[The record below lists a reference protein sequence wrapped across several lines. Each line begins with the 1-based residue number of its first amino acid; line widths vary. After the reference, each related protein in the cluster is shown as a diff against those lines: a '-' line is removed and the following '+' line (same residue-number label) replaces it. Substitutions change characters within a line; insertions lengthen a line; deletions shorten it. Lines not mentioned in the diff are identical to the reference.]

1 MTIDNSGNLGL
12 GVTPSAANI
21 KTFEIG
27 AVGNT
32 LNGIGGGDIAL
43 MSNAYYN
50 SGFKYAG
57 SNLATSYRQ
66 QDGVHKWNIAASGTA
81 GNTITFTQ
89 AMTLDAN
96 GNLGVGI
103 SSSIAA
109 RVHAYSSTTMAQL
122 TVDGIGAIKTGIN
135 FASGGTVYGQIY
147 FDNTSPYDMSVLQQ
161 YSSGALRFGTN
172 NIERMRIDSSG
183 NVGINTSTPQTALH
197 LIGNMTMGDT
207 TYSRPVLKSTYWGYH
222 PSYRVLMIG
231 STSTNYTTQ
240 HTGAVTVA
248 FNYDPSGNANGS
260 FSGDGREIL
269 FRRGTQFVTPNAA
282 DTSYNLY
289 NLVLLDGNVGIGTA
303 SPAYKLDVNGTSIF
317 RDTLNFGSGAV
328 ISWTS
333 GYSDGTTQTFLS
345 PSGGSLAFLTNNTV
359 AMFIKSNQN
368 VGIGTTNPNAKL
380 TVGSA
385 VSTNLSPIAIFD
397 STGNKPL
404 FVGQTGGNLG
414 VMIGHDGNDIQGRT
428 GANFTTNGD
437 LTINRYGGNVG
448 IGTTNPGEKLHVEG
462 ALRVLS
468 NGSARGI
475 YIKANSANSGNII
488 QFEENDGT
496 QLWEI
501 VGRGYSAA
509 YPFYIYKTGGTGSG
523 YRYFINSSGNHTFT
537 GDVTVTG
544 TITESSSKTIK
555 QNINPITDA
564 LSLIKNITGYTYDR
578 KDGTAKNQSGLIAEE
593 IVQVLPGVVSYDVDG
608 NPSGVQYTK
617 IIAYL
622 VESIKELKSELDSLK
637 K

>member
-1 MTIDNSGNLGL
+1 MFINTSGN
-12 GVTPSAANI
+12 I
-21 KTFEIG
+21 
-27 AVGNT
+27 
-32 LNGIGGGDIAL
+32 GIGTTSPAGRFVVYNNNTAVDRAADIWK
-43 MSNAYYN
+43 N
-50 SGFKYAG
+50 
-57 SNLATSYRQ
+57 
-66 QDGVHKWNIAASGTA
+66 HAASGTTYGMVLSA
-81 GNTITFTQ
+81 TG
-89 AMTLDAN
+89 A
-96 GNLGVGI
+96 
-103 SSSIAA
+103 
-109 RVHAYSSTTMAQL
+109 STTNIGL
-122 TVDGIGAIKTGIN
+122 YVDATGA
-135 FASGGTVYGQIY
+135 
-147 FDNTSPYDMSVLQQ
+147 
-161 YSSGALRFGTN
+161 TN
-172 NIERMRIDSSG
+172 NYAAIF
-183 NVGINTSTPQTALH
+183 NT
-197 LIGNMTMGDT
+197 
-207 TYSRPVLKSTYWGYH
+207 
-222 PSYRVLMIG
+222 
-231 STSTNYTTQ
+231 
-240 HTGAVTVA
+240 
-248 FNYDPSGNANGS
+248 
-260 FSGDGREIL
+260 
-269 FRRGTQFVTPNAA
+269 
-282 DTSYNLY
+282 
-289 NLVLLDGNVGIGTA
+289 GNVGIGT
-303 SPAYKLDVNGTSIF
+303 TS
-317 RDTLNFGSGAV
+317 
-328 ISWTS
+328 
-333 GYSDGTTQTFLS
+333 
-345 PSGGSLAFLTNNTV
+345 
-359 AMFIKSNQN
+359 
-368 VGIGTTNPNAKL
+368 PNAKL

-564 LSLIKNITGYTYDR
+564 LSIIKNITGYTYDR